1 MAYQKRGFGGGKKFG
16 KSQFVR
22 VGNMFKSDKAPRG
35 AAFSYG
41 TTVSGEYLTPFAEV
55 VAKAAASG
63 GAVRF
68 TLTKWADQ
76 EHPVL
81 SVAPAEA
88 KPGKKIRKEEGGAED
103 DFGDGEDA
111 GL

>member
-1 MAYQKRGFGGGKKFG
+1 MAFQKRSFGGKKFG
-16 KSQFVR
+16 KKSQFVR
-22 VGNMFKSDKAPRG
+22 VGNMFKAEQAPKG

-41 TTVSGEYLTPFAEV
+41 TTVSGEYLDPVAEMI
-55 VAKAAASG
+55 AKAAEEN

-68 TLTKWADQ
+68 SLTKWSDQ

-81 SVAPAEA
+81 SVAPAAA
-88 KPGKKIRKEEGGAED
+88 KPGKRIKKEEGGPED
-103 DFGDGEDA
+103 DFSDSQDA

>member
-1 MAYQKRGFGGGKKFG
+1 MAFQKRFGAKKSFG

-22 VGNMFKSDKAPRG
+22 VGNMFKGEQAPKG
-35 AAFSYG
+35 AAFTYG
-41 TTVSGEYLTPFAEV
+41 TTVSGEYLDPVAEMI
-55 VAKAAASG
+55 AKAAESG

-68 TLTKWADQ
+68 SLTKWQDQ

-81 SVAPAEA
+81 SIAPAQA
-88 KPGKKIRKEEGGAED
+88 KPGKRIKKEEGGPED
-103 DFGDGEDA
+103 DFGGGEDA